1 MSTWSFGSSG
11 RGGTFRKSQLLEVFG
26 WQKFLFPC
34 ILPGRTQLR
43 KATTSSC
50 LTNPQARS
58 SFASG
63 AGTMQWGKAMVSD
76 RLLSD
81 RLLSDRQTSSSDT
94 ASGSG
99 KLHPYQ
105 QMCLYCK
112 YPTSGAKKYKS
123 FPVLFSFFRI
133 FVRTLM
139 TIQCSLSGY
148 TRSTSVLSYYR
159 AFGWLPSFLICKQG
173 CCKQAA
179 FSGCGFIPSWE
190 TLRSSK
196 RLGFNTNSQ
205 LVFPESVAD
214 NTTSNSCR
222 HR

>member
-1 MSTWSFGSSG
+1 MTKVSFPMHSAREDSAQKSNNLVLPDQPSGSQ
-11 RGGTFRKSQLLEVFG
+11 QL
-26 WQKFLFPC
+26 
-34 ILPGRTQLR
+34 
-43 KATTSSC
+43 C
-50 LTNPQARS
+50 L
-58 SFASG
+58 G
-63 AGTMQWGKAMVSD
+63 AGIMQWGKAVI
-76 RLLSD
+76 SD
-81 RLLSDRQTSSSDT
+81 RLLSDRQTSSSDI

-179 FSGCGFIPSWE
+179 FSGCGFIPS
-190 TLRSSK
+190 
-196 RLGFNTNSQ
+196 
-205 LVFPESVAD
+205 
-214 NTTSNSCR
+214 
-222 HR
+222 

>member
-1 MSTWSFGSSG
+1 MTKVSFPMHSAREDSAQ
-11 RGGTFRKSQLLEVFG
+11 KSNN
-26 WQKFLFPC
+26 P
-34 ILPGRTQLR
+34 
-43 KATTSSC
+43 SC

-58 SFASG
+58 SFASR
-63 AGTMQWGKAMVSD
+63 AGTMQWGKAVVSD
-76 RLLSD
+76 GLLSD
-81 RLLSDRQTSSSDT
+81 RLLSDRQTSSSDI

-105 QMCLYCK
+105 QICLYCK

-179 FSGCGFIPSWE
+179 FSGCGFIPS
-190 TLRSSK
+190 
-196 RLGFNTNSQ
+196 
-205 LVFPESVAD
+205 
-214 NTTSNSCR
+214 
-222 HR
+222 